1 MSQPLSPLQMGTGL
15 DVAGALP
22 SGAKPV
28 ALLQRGSL
36 ATRRQSGVVVGVCG
50 RTKRPEAASQLLKI
64 TSAADLL
71 QYVIQILGKL

>member
-15 DVAGALP
+15 DVAEALL

-28 ALLQRGSL
+28 ALLQGGSF

-50 RTKRPEAASQLLKI
+50 RMKPPEAASWVP
-64 TSAADLL
+64 TTTPAAELL
-71 QYVIQILGKL
+71 QYIIQILGD